1 MQKAV
6 KEIAAPTVAYLVG
19 IILVVWFLVL
29 QSTTIPLDWIGLRG
43 QVDLSFLGLP
53 LLTLLVLRFASLL
66 VDNMLV
72 GDIMEPL
79 SEGLETLSIAGAL
92 YFIADWSAIP
102 VWGKPIAAFL
112 LYASILSTIQK
123 IVSVGVRDINHLF
136 EPIAMSIYI
145 LLVGYLGSQTWVS
158 LYPALESTI
167 QGNPYLSVLQ
177 PILRAGLAEPVN
189 NIIIIASALTS
200 VMALTGLGANNPNSY
215 LRYLSQTVGERLS
228 TVALIN
234 FAALYY
240 LLFIRHYLFELS
252 GINPQFLMVGEWALI
267 CAAFYLGYRNLKDY
281 AEKSLVRHDI
291 TGTWSKHMQQVETS
305 TDPKLEH
312 LSKLVEQFVDYGQ
325 RDELITHLTLLLYE
339 SDMPTTQI
347 TQIISLVTNYRDTKP
362 PRIGFPWQIENNRK
376 FNQQKRKQVINTV
389 LASIRLD

>member
-6 KEIAAPTVAYLVG
+6 KEIAAPTVAYLVS

-29 QSTTIPLDWIGLRG
+29 QSTTVPLDYIGLSG

-53 LLTLLVLRFASLL
+53 LLTLLVLRFAALL
-66 VDNMLV
+66 VDNILV
-72 GDIMEPL
+72 GEVMEPL
-79 SEGLETLSIAGAL
+79 AEGLETLSVAGAI
-92 YFIADWSAIP
+92 YFLADWSAIP
-102 VWGKPIAAFL
+102 VWAKPITAFL
-112 LYASILSTIQK
+112 LYSSILSTIQK
-123 IVSVGVRDINHLF
+123 IVSIRLREINHLL

-167 QGNPYLSVLQ
+167 QANPYLSVLQ
-177 PILRAGLAEPVN
+177 PILQSGLAEPVN
-189 NIIIIASALTS
+189 NIIILATALTS

-234 FAALYY
+234 FSALYY

-267 CAAFYLGYRNLKDY
+267 CGAFYLGYRNLKDY
-281 AEKSLVRHDI
+281 AEKSLVQHDI
-291 TGTWSKHMQQVETS
+291 TGTWSKHMQQVDIS

-312 LSKLVEQFVDYGQ
+312 LSILVEQFVDYGQ

-339 SDMPTTQI
+339 SDMPTAQI
-347 TQIISLVTNYRDTKP
+347 TQIISLVTNYQDTKP

-376 FNQQKRKQVINTV
+376 FNQQKRKQVVNTV